1 MCKFKVGDYIS
12 LYNGNRIWE
21 IYKITEHSYCV
32 VFVAGSLKQHW
43 AFSNLPTTEGFTWNY
58 KIDYVDKHYYKL
70 DDIEVIT
77 KAL

>member
-1 MCKFKVGDYIS
+1 MMCKFKVGDYIS
-12 LYNGNRIWE
+12 MHDESRIWK

-32 VFVAGSLKQHW
+32 VFVTGSLKYW
-43 AFSNLPTTEGFTWNY
+43 SFSNLPITEGFTWNY
-58 KIDYVDKHYYKL
+58 KIDYIDNHYYKL